1 MSGTEDEE
9 RRVEGTGSGDPADG
23 TDLPR
28 PASGDRPADVAR
40 RALRAARERDKDRD
54 GERASGERV
63 GRGSGAAEGPVG
75 AGSDAGIGSASGT
88 GGASG
93 LASSEGAAGP
103 SEAGEGASAAGLS
116 APSASSSSA
125 ASSPSVAGDGAAR
138 AARPGSA
145 AGPRP
150 GDVAREALRRATEA
164 ARSAGAGGARTG
176 AAGSVGAGDDD
187 HADTGGRVSSGDRGA
202 IGVGSLGAVETGR
215 TGGTVRGA
223 RTDTGSPAPSRRD
236 SRDMP
241 GSVSGDEHTAAPVTG
256 GGGHEV
262 HEEVEA
268 EIEADGSGRDGDG
281 RAAGGAEA
289 RDTDAAESVPSGVPD
304 AGTTGGARPG
314 DVAREALRAAR
325 DEAKRARAGGGDEG
339 GSATGAL
346 RRGVGPGARPRPDRG
361 PTGGTRGR
369 RSGASAA
376 HPEGASRA
384 QELRELLAG
393 AFQLP
398 SDVSDPGLPPHPAG
412 AAGDEGVGG
421 HPHAHPE
428 GEGEAT
434 TVDAPLPGA
443 AGSSDPLASGPPVRT
458 RPGPRTET
466 GDPVDSDVEQ
476 PGYRASESQASD
488 PAVSATRS
496 PDPLGPDPSPEPSG
510 PRRSASEQ
518 AGEVSER
525 WPEPRPPHADP
536 HAHPH
541 ADRHPPSGRRA
552 PANPALSERL
562 PRSMASPGR
571 DRELRRT
578 FPRFPARDAVDGAF
592 AETWWGNAWVAAL
605 EEGALDAAR
614 LARGRTYAGQG
625 HVDAITVTPG
635 LVLAYVHGSRPR
647 PYRVQIRVRTL
658 ADADWDRFLDAAAE
672 RPGHIAAL
680 LDKEMPKSLADCGAE
695 LLPGPGELEPQCS
708 CPDFGHPCKHAAALC
723 YQTARLLDEDPFVL
737 LLLRGRGERELLDAL
752 SRRNATRAARAS
764 QEREPAPLPGVRA
777 RDVLARRVLPPLP
790 VPLPPP
796 VHPEQPPAY
805 PGAPGGPD
813 PFALD
818 QLATDAAARAHAL
831 LTAGR
836 DPVADLTLW
845 QDAVRIA
852 AARPGSGLT
861 ATTRALYASLA
872 SATGRA
878 PADLARAVAAWR
890 QGGFDALTV
899 LEEPWDPPAGR
910 FDRARPLLL
919 AADLPAF
926 RPWRNHLTHPGG
938 HAQLRLGRNGLWYA
952 FESEPGHDD
961 WWPRGTPD
969 LDPVGALTGLGAPGD
984 L

>member
-1 MSGTEDEE
+1 MSG
-9 RRVEGTGSGDPADG
+9 SAPGDSDSDNG
-23 TDLPR
+23 R
-28 PASGDRPADVAR
+28 G
-40 RALRAARERDKDRD
+40 RD
-54 GERASGERV
+54 GDG
-63 GRGSGAAEGPVG
+63 
-75 AGSDAGIGSASGT
+75 
-88 GGASG
+88 GGA
-93 LASSEGAAGP
+93 
-103 SEAGEGASAAGLS
+103 EA
-116 APSASSSSA
+116 
-125 ASSPSVAGDGAAR
+125 V
-138 AARPGSA
+138 
-145 AGPRP
+145 
-150 GDVAREALRRATEA
+150 V
-164 ARSAGAGGARTG
+164 
-176 AAGSVGAGDDD
+176 
-187 HADTGGRVSSGDRGA
+187 
-202 IGVGSLGAVETGR
+202 
-215 TGGTVRGA
+215 
-223 RTDTGSPAPSRRD
+223 
-236 SRDMP
+236 
-241 GSVSGDEHTAAPVTG
+241 G

-262 HEEVEA
+262 PEGVA
-268 EIEADGSGRDGDG
+268 ADGSGGDGDEG
-281 RAAGGAEA
+281 AAGGAEA
-289 RDTDAAESVPSGVPD
+289 AGSVPPGAPG
-304 AGTTGGARPG
+304 AGTTEGARPG
-314 DVAREALRAAR
+314 DIAREALRAAR
-325 DEAKRARAGGGDEG
+325 DEAKRARTAGGDEG
-339 GSATGAL
+339 GAATGAGG
-346 RRGVGPGARPRPDRG
+346 RGAGSQRGARTRPDKG
-361 PTGGTRGR
+361 TTGGTRGR
-369 RSGASAA
+369 RGGASAA
-376 HPEGASRA
+376 NSEGASRA

-398 SDVSDPGLPPHPAG
+398 SDVSDPWIPSHPADERGDEG
-412 AAGDEGVGG
+412 AAGR
-421 HPHAHPE
+421 PLAHPE
-428 GEGEAT
+428 GEGDET
-434 TVDAPLPGA
+434 TADAPLAAAGTSDQRTPEPGA
-443 AGSSDPLASGPPVRT
+443 PSPHTPPGSRTATGGPVNSDAEQPTYHVS
-458 RPGPRTET
+458 GPRT
-466 GDPVDSDVEQ
+466 P
-476 PGYRASESQASD
+476 ESTPSTTPTPSLEPLRSD
-488 PAVSATRS
+488 PSLAS
-496 PDPLGPDPSPEPSG
+496 SG
-510 PRRSASEQ
+510 QRPTSSEEGR
-518 AGEVSER
+518 AADEAER
-525 WPEPRPPHADP
+525 DAAPPHPDAGPGP
-536 HAHPH
+536 HPASG
-541 ADRHPPSGRRA
+541 SGRY
-552 PANPALSERL
+552 PASGRGAQGNPALAERL

-571 DRELRRT
+571 DGELRRT
-578 FPRFPARDAVDGAF
+578 FPRFPARDAADGAF
-592 AETWWGNAWVAAL
+592 AETWWGNAWVTAL
-605 EEGALDAAR
+605 EEGALDAGR

-680 LDKEMPKSLADCGAE
+680 LDKEMPKSLAECGVD
-695 LLPGPGELEPQCS
+695 LLPGPGELEPHCS

-777 RDVLARRVLPPLP
+777 RDVLARGALPPLP

-796 VHPEQPPAY
+796 AHPEQPPAY

-861 ATTRALYASLA
+861 AGTRALYASLA
-872 SATGRA
+872 TATRRT

-890 QGGFDALTV
+890 QGGFDALGV